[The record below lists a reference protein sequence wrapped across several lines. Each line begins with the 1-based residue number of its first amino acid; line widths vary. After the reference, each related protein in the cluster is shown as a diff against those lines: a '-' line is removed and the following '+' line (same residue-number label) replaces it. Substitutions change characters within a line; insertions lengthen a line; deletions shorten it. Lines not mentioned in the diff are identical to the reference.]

1 METIEYN
8 PPWEEPATTTAHP
21 AAPEEAK
28 SAKQIKR
35 EERRERNA
43 NRRKAV
49 RSVVSGSI
57 LSSDWVRR
65 MWPYLAGMA
74 VVLVAYI
81 AYNFHVQQLHLER
94 QRLTREVREL
104 GVEAVERT
112 AERVRQTRRSA
123 IIERLEEHQIP
134 LEEFPYPV
142 KRIEK

>member
-1 METIEYN
+1 M
-8 PPWEEPATTTAHP
+8 PPVP
-21 AAPEEAK
+21 AASEVPK
-28 SAKQIKR
+28 SARQVRR
-35 EERRERNA
+35 EERRERSA

-49 RSVVSGSI
+49 QAVVSGSI
-57 LSSDWVRR
+57 LSSEWVRR
-65 MWPYLAGMA
+65 MWPWLLGVA

-104 GVEAVERT
+104 GVKAVQRT

-123 IIERLEEHQIP
+123 IIERLEANGIP

-142 KRIEK
+142 KRVER